1 MLRSSSGIAASD
13 VIRSM
18 KRMGF
23 VDDEIYDVLTGIG
36 LPGEQVQLLIDR
48 VSAEFEEVKFEPQ
61 TSRLATEVQKIFK
74 ETLLETRSEAS
85 AQMKAFSDELQLI
98 RSKIEKL
105 SDRVF
110 DLQSL
115 IDRTHFLGLYKSRAR
130 SINRRR
136 RC

>member
-1 MLRSSSGIAASD
+1 LNGGVAASD

-18 KRMGF
+18 MRAGF
-23 VDDEIYDVLTGIG
+23 SHEEIYDVLASIG

-48 VSAEFEEVKFEPQ
+48 VSAEFEEAKLEPQ
-61 TSRLATEVQKIFK
+61 TSRLAAEVQRIFK
-74 ETLLETRSEAS
+74 EALLEAQSEIS
-85 AQMKAFSDELQLI
+85 TQMKELSNELQLI

-115 IDRTHFLGLYKSRAR
+115 IDRTYFLGPLKSRGK
-130 SINRRR
+130 SLNRRR
-136 RC
+136 RY